1 MSIINGKWFS
11 VSEDSELE
19 VMEENKEREYEKRIK
34 DLEEKVERI
43 KDLEEKV
50 ERIKDLEDKI
60 HHLETTCNKI
70 RNENLKLINRVLEA
84 EISIERTKN
93 ILLRKNI
100 SFPFTPLTTKFL

>member
-19 VMEENKEREYEKRIK
+19 VMEENKEREYEK
-34 DLEEKVERI
+34 RI

>member
-1 MSIINGKWFS
+1 MSSRINGNWFS
-11 VSEDSELE
+11 VSEDKE
-19 VMEENKEREYEKRIK
+19 VEFLNLNEDEKEDKKIDKRF
-34 DLEEKVERI
+34 
-43 KDLEEKV
+43 
-50 ERIKDLEDKI
+50 KDLEDKLNRI
-60 HHLETTCNKI
+60 YELEERVKELETTCHKI

>member
-11 VSEDSELE
+11 VSEDTELE
-19 VMEENKEREYEKRIK
+19 VIEENKEREYEKRIR
-34 DLEEKVERI
+34 DLEEKV
-43 KDLEEKV
+43 KKFEEKV
-50 ERIKDLEDKI
+50 EKLEDNI
-60 HHLETTCNKI
+60 NDLETTCNKI